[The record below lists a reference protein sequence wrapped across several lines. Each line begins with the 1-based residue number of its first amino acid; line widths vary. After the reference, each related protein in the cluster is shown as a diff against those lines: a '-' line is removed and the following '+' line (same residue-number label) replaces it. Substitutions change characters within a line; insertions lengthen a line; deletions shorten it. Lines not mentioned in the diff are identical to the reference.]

1 MKDLLKRQINKA
13 LEKYQKENVWLGT
26 ELPEYQI
33 EYPDQE
39 KFGDYSCNVAMVIA
53 SRMQKNPRELAEKLV
68 EYLDSPNFEKVEVA
82 GPGFINFFLKQSL
95 YNKELKKINEEKQ
108 NYGRQD
114 IGQGKKIQIEFISAN
129 PTGPLHMG
137 NGRGGFTG
145 DVLANVLR
153 KVGYKP
159 YKEYYINDS
168 GSQIDLL
175 GESVMR
181 RYLQQEGMN
190 VDYPEEL
197 YQGDYIQGLAK
208 QMDLKN
214 VKLTDQKALARTKK
228 RVTEW
233 ALEEMIKNVRAVLE
247 KKCGIKFNQWFRES
261 QLYENDNKE
270 KMLAFLREN
279 NLAYLKEGAVWFRAK
294 QFGDD
299 KDRVVIKKDGAPTY
313 FFSDILYAD
322 NRFNKRKYEE
332 VLMILGAD
340 HHGDIARLKAAAEI
354 LGHKGQLEV
363 IIYQNV
369 RLIFKGREL
378 KMSKR
383 KGVYVTLDEL
393 VDEVGIDAVR
403 FFFLM
408 NSLDKHMDFD
418 MSLAKQKSEKNPV
431 YYVQYAHARICSILE
446 KIKNADMPSRLEFSE
461 EEEKAMIK
469 ELIKMPD
476 ILEEVA
482 INREVHKLPFYA
494 IEIARKFHNFYNHCR
509 VIDNDKV
516 NGSRLLL
523 IKATKQTLANVLNL
537 MGVSAPN
544 KM

>member
-1 MKDLLKRQINKA
+1 MKEVIKKQVDKA
-13 LEKYQKENVWLGT
+13 IERYQKDNVWLGFA
-26 ELPEYQI
+26 LPEYQI

-53 SRMQKNPRELAEKLV
+53 SKLRKNPREVAEKIK
-68 EYLDSPNFEKVEVA
+68 EYLEWTSFEKVEIA
-82 GPGFINFFLKQSL
+82 GPGFLNIFLRQSV

-108 NYGRQD
+108 NYGKQNFGED
-114 IGQGKKIQIEFISAN
+114 KKIQIEFISAN

-168 GSQIDLL
+168 GKQIDLL
-175 GESVMR
+175 GESVVR

-197 YQGDYIQGLAK
+197 YQGDYIIELAK
-208 QMDLKN
+208 KVDLKN
-214 VKLTDQKALARTKK
+214 VKLTDQKALVRTKK

-233 ALEEMIKNVRAVLE
+233 ALEEMIVNVREVLE
-247 KKCGIKFNQWFRES
+247 IKCGIKFNQWFRES

-270 KMLAFLREN
+270 KMLAFLKEKD
-279 NLAYLKEGAVWFRAK
+279 LVYLKEGAIWFK
-294 QFGDD
+294 STKFGDD
-299 KDRVVIKKDGAPTY
+299 KDRVVIKQDGKPTY

-322 NRFNKRKYEE
+322 NRFNKRKYEK
-332 VLMILGAD
+332 VIMILGAD
-340 HHGDIARLKAAAEI
+340 HHGDVARLQAASEI
-354 LGHKGQLEV
+354 LDHKGQLEV

-369 RLIFKGREL
+369 RLVFKGKEL

-383 KGVYVTLDEL
+383 KGVFVTLDEL

-418 MSLAKQKSEKNPV
+418 MALAKQKSEKNPV
-431 YYVQYAHARICSILE
+431 YYVQYAHARISSILE
-446 KIKNADMPSRLEFSE
+446 KTKKTEMPSRLEFTSE
-461 EEEKAMIK
+461 HEKALIK
-469 ELIKMPD
+469 ELVKMPD
-476 ILEEVA
+476 ILEEA
-482 INREVHKLPFYA
+482 ARNREVHKLPFYA
-494 IEIARKFHNFYNHCR
+494 IGIARKFHNFYNHCR
-509 VIDNDKV
+509 VIDNGEV
-516 NGSRLLL
+516 NASRLFL
-523 IKATKQTLANVLNL
+523 IKATKQTLANVLTL